1 MLLFGIGLIIY
12 YFFNLLKYCR
22 EHDYYIWHLVTFQYI
37 ISLNKQRRQ
46 ILLDDFYFYNKLSA
60 YKKKE
65 FEKRVQHFLTNKT
78 FVGGNGFIVTERMK
92 VMIAATAVLIL
103 FGRKAFSLS
112 SFDRIEVYEDETIEL
127 DVMRKK
133 RIIQISWSQFEHG
146 FDFVTNGYNPGL
158 KIMAMALDLE
168 HQLGEDS
175 IFNRHTYKTFHQIY
189 KEEAQKYILSG
200 KSKYDNYNRVDRNEY
215 FGVAIEYFFER
226 PEHFYANQPGMY
238 LALSK
243 LLRQDPLGMVRF
255 KEREF

>member
-1 MLLFGIGLIIY
+1 MLLFFIGVAIY
-12 YFFNLLKYCR
+12 YFFKLLKYCR
-22 EHDYYIWHLVTFQYI
+22 EHDYYIWYLVTFQYVI
-37 ISLNKQRRQ
+37 PLNKVRRQ
-46 ILLDDFYFYNKLSA
+46 ILLTDFYFYNKLGVSD
-60 YKKKE
+60 KKK

-78 FVGGNGFIVTERMK
+78 FVGANGFVVTERMK

-103 FGRKAFSLS
+103 LGRKAFSLS
-112 SFDRIEVYEDETIEL
+112 SFDRIEVFENEAIQL

-133 RIIQISWSQFEHG
+133 RIIQISWSQFENG
-146 FDFVTNGYNPGL
+146 FDFVTSGYNPGL

-175 IFNRHTYKTFHQIY
+175 IFNRHTYKAFHKIY

-200 KSKYDNYNRVDRNEY
+200 KSKYDNYNKVDRNEY

-226 PEHFYANQPGMY
+226 PDHFYANQPGMY
-238 LALSK
+238 LALSR
-243 LLRQDPLGMVRF
+243 LLRQDPLGMVTF